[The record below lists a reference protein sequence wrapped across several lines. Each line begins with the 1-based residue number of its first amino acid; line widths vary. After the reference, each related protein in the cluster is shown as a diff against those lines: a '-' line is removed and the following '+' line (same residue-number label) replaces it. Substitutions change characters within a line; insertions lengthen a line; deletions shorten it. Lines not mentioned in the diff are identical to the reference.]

1 MEHVARCRCI
11 VSSFPFA
18 RCMLPWREAQQP
30 GMRHRSERR
39 LGTIRNRPSQ
49 TGAGKWSGVT
59 LFCAFSINWYTSS
72 SSEPKPLPRT
82 KASHAARLSAAPR
95 GTKRPPERYAGP
107 AGRRSKRRGAPE
119 LCLVF
124 FLLLL
129 EDRFAP
135 QDGVFDST
143 LQRTRRRRARA
154 YDGSGVEC
162 PYGGGQPVEHG
173 CDRINRHIRQRRLE
187 QCLRDSLQA
196 YIRVGVGLIRDS
208 GSECMPVD
216 GSLCGI
222 G

>member
-1 MEHVARCRCI
+1 
-11 VSSFPFA
+11 
-18 RCMLPWREAQQP
+18 MLPWREAAA
-30 GMRHRSERR
+30 GHAASSERR

-59 LFCAFSINWYTSS
+59 LFCAFSISWYTSS
-72 SSEPKPLPRT
+72 SSGPRPLPRT

-95 GTKRPPERYAGP
+95 GTRQPPERSAGP
-107 AGRRSKRRGAPE
+107 AGRRSKRRRGAPE

-154 YDGSGVEC
+154 CDGSGVEC

-196 YIRVGVGLIRDS
+196 YIRVSVGLIRDS
-208 GSECMPVD
+208 GAECVPVD